1 MCSLTVFI
9 QLAFN
14 GDLNPWKHPWLSLNL
29 VIFTKQMCLVAAEYL
44 FLFSFPG
51 YFPQTAFLLFW
62 AVAVASAVSV
72 RECCDDKMAVP
83 DEDVVVLI
91 DYLIY
96 FMFWG
101 VCLQFCFRSLFL

>member
-1 MCSLTVFI
+1 M
-9 QLAFN
+9 
-14 GDLNPWKHPWLSLNL
+14 
-29 VIFTKQMCLVAAEYL
+29 
-44 FLFSFPG
+44 
-51 YFPQTAFLLFW
+51 
-62 AVAVASAVSV
+62 ASAALV